1 MPQQAEI
8 VEIDG
13 SHGEGGGQLLR
24 TSIALSAI
32 TGKAVHIR
40 SIRAGRPNPGL
51 QAQHLKAIE
60 AVASLCDA
68 RLKGAEMRST
78 ELTFEP
84 MEIKPR
90 QLRLD
95 IGTAGSVTL
104 VLQAFVL
111 AAGCREGETVIDLS
125 GGTHV
130 SWSPPVDYFQKIFCH
145 HLSTIGIQ
153 VEIKTL
159 KHGFYPKGGGRIQ
172 TRIKG
177 SNELKGLDLRHS
189 KPPESTRVRSVASE
203 ELRKGRV
210 AERQIDGFK
219 SVLNAASTED
229 MSYVRSL
236 SIGSA
241 IFGYTDYGSTL
252 LGADALGRK
261 GLKAEDVGI
270 DASRQLKAEMECGA
284 TLDVHAADMMMPY
297 LALASKS
304 SQFLVRETSGHLTSV
319 QWLIRQFVD
328 VDFTVERK
336 EKVHAVSVNPK
347 H

>member
-1 MPQQAEI
+1 MSTMTGTA
-8 VEIDG
+8 EIDG

-24 TSIALSAI
+24 TSVALSAI
-32 TGKAVHIR
+32 TGKPVRIR

-51 QAQHLKAIE
+51 QAQHLKAVE
-60 AVASLCDA
+60 AVAALCDA

-78 ELTFEP
+78 ELSFEP
-84 MEIKPR
+84 EEIKPR

-104 VLQAFVL
+104 VLQALVL
-111 AAGCREGETVIDLS
+111 AAGFREGETFIDLS

-172 TRIKG
+172 ARIKG
-177 SNELKGLDLRHS
+177 TNELKGLDLGHS
-189 KPPESTRVRSVASE
+189 TSPGRTMVRSLASQ

-219 SVLNAASTED
+219 SILNTASIED
-229 MSYVRSL
+229 LSYVQSL

-241 IFGYTDYGSTL
+241 VFGYADYGSTL

-261 GLKAEDVGI
+261 GLKAEDVGM
-270 DASRQLKAEMECGA
+270 DASRRLKAEMESGA
-284 TLDVHAADMMMPY
+284 TLDVHAADMMIPY
-297 LALASKS
+297 LAFASRPS
-304 SQFLVRETSGHLTSV
+304 NFLVRETTGHLTSV
-319 QWLIRQFVD
+319 QWLIRHFID
-328 VDFTVERK
+328 VDFTIERR
-336 EKVHAVSVNPK
+336 EKVHAVSVSPK
-347 H
+347 